1 MRHHRKL
8 LRRLRALFPVG
19 QRRGVVIERTRDVL
33 GAWWRVM
40 RPLRIVVAGRCFD
53 GRGAMA
59 ESSRRA
65 DALQEALRKR
75 ARETRGDTQ

>member
-8 LRRLRALFPVG
+8 LRRLRALFPRE
-19 QRRGVVIERTRDVL
+19 QRRGVVIERTRQL
-33 GAWWRVM
+33 WRVM
-40 RPLRIVVAGRCFD
+40 RPLRIVVAGECLS

-59 ESSRRA
+59 ESVRRA

-75 ARETRGDTQ
+75 ARETKGDTT

>member
-8 LRRLRALFPVG
+8 LRRLRALFPRE
-19 QRRGVVIERTRDVL
+19 QRRSIVIERTRQL
-33 GAWWRVM
+33 WRVM

>member
-8 LRRLRALFPVG
+8 LRRLRALFQRE
-19 QRRGVVIERTRDVL
+19 QRRSIVIERTRQL
-33 GAWWRVM
+33 WRVM
-40 RPLRIVVAGRCFD
+40 RPLRIVLAGECLS